1 MRGREHLRLDGSA
14 DLEKGDIKPWQHK
27 QWCISKVDAKFVYHM
42 EDVLDLYEE
51 PYDPLYPTVCFDER
65 SYQLLDDTL
74 PPLPVEPG
82 CPARVDYEYKR
93 NGTCNLFAFFEPQ
106 FEPHR
111 GWRHIK
117 LTQQRTK
124 LDVAECLR
132 ELVEQLYPH
141 AKKIRVVLD
150 NLNVHTLWT
159 LYERYP
165 AEHARRIASRLEFH
179 HTPIHASWLNMVE
192 IEFSALVRQCLSRRL
207 PDINILSREIA
218 AWESARNAAQV
229 KTDWR
234 FTARDAR
241 TTLARHYPMK

>member
-1 MRGREHLRLDGSA
+1 M
-14 DLEKGDIKPWQHK
+14 
-27 QWCISKVDAKFVYHM
+27 SKVDPKFIYHM
-42 EDVLDLYEE
+42 EDVLDVYEAA
-51 PYDPLYPTVCFDER
+51 YDPLYPTVCFDEM
-65 SYQLLDDTL
+65 SYQLLDHAR

-82 CPARVDYEYKR
+82 RPARVDYEYKR
-93 NGTCNLFAFFEPQ
+93 NGTCNLFAF

-132 ELVEQLYPH
+132 ELVDEHYPG
-141 AKKIRVVLD
+141 AKKIRVVLG
-150 NLNVHTLWT
+150 NLNVHTIWT

-165 AEHARRIASRLEFH
+165 AEQARRIASRLEFH
-179 HTPIHASWLNMVE
+179 YTPVHASWLNMIE
-192 IEFSALVRQCLSRRL
+192 IEFSALARQCLSRRL
-207 PDINILSREIA
+207 PDTDILSREIA
-218 AWESARNAAQV
+218 AWESARYAAQV

-241 TTLARHYPMK
+241 TTLARHYPLIP

>member
-1 MRGREHLRLDGSA
+1 
-14 DLEKGDIKPWQHK
+14 
-27 QWCISKVDAKFVYHM
+27 M

-165 AEHARRIASRLEFH
+165 AEQARSIASRLEFH

-207 PDINILSREIA
+207 PDINTLSREIA